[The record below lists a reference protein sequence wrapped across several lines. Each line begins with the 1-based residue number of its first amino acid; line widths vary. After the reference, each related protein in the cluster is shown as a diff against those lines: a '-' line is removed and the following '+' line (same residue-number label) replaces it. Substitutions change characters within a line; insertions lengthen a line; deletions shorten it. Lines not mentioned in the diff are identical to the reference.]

1 MKLFRAQRKFIRFRN
16 LYRIYKGEEMKILVT
31 GSSSGI
37 GAALLPILA
46 NKGHQVIATARHPE
60 RISKFENVAAY
71 SLDVTKLEDI
81 RKLYEQIG
89 SVDVLINNAA
99 IETLG
104 PLETFPLADGK
115 AMFETNFWG
124 PLQLIQTFL
133 PGMRERGQGVII
145 NVSSVGAKVGLP
157 FNGPY
162 QASKAALELLG
173 EILAFEAGHF
183 GIRVH
188 NVQPGAVATRML
200 EHSLTY
206 AEETTS
212 PYEPL
217 AKQWKAVLSQSSA
230 GALSPEVV
238 AEGIAQVLEDKDAPL
253 RIPMGEDAKDVL
265 GARAQMTDEAFTAML
280 KETMN
285 LSW

>member
-1 MKLFRAQRKFIRFRN
+1 
-16 LYRIYKGEEMKILVT
+16 MKILVT

-46 NKGHQVIATARHPE
+46 SKGHEVIATARRPE
-60 RISKFENVAAY
+60 RIAKLENVTAH
-71 SLDVTKLEDI
+71 SLDVTNSEDI
-81 RKLYEQIG
+81 RRLHEQVG
-89 SVDVLINNAA
+89 GVDVLINNAA
-99 IETLG
+99 SETLG
-104 PLETFPLADGK
+104 PIETFPLEDAK

-133 PGMRERGQGVII
+133 PGMRGRGLGVIL

-162 QASKAALELLG
+162 QASKAALELLS
-173 EILAFEAGHF
+173 EVLALEAGHF

-200 EHSLTY
+200 AHSLDY
-206 AEETTS
+206 AEEKTS

-238 AEGIAQVLEDKDAPL
+238 AEGIAQILEDKNAPL
-253 RIPMGEDAKDVL
+253 RIPMGEDAKGVL
-265 GARAQMTDEAFTAML
+265 GARTQMTDEAFTAML
-280 KETMN
+280 KRTMN
-285 LSW
+285 LNW